1 MTNEL
6 PKTDSL
12 KKKGRIFSQDSW
24 EKISSPEEFDELI
37 QVVTVKNWLS
47 FSIFGGLVLV
57 GILWSIFGKI
67 PITVTGKGV
76 LIRPRQVVTFQSAIQ
91 GNLDSLK
98 IRDGECVKKDEVLA
112 TINPSQLKKQLELQ
126 RQKLFLFQTQALD
139 TQRLEGQRTQ
149 LEVDGLTTK
158 AEGLRQR
165 LRDTQSL
172 TPTLQSN
179 TLEALREKGQTL
191 EQRLQDMQAVTP
203 RLKEEKLQEINKQRV
218 SLEKRL
224 GDAKKLTPELR
235 DKKLQA
241 IAEQKITLRER
252 LQSAKSLTPILRDKN
267 ELALQQQRESLKQ
280 RLKDAQELVPVFE
293 QRLTKRQK
301 LLDDGA
307 ISQDNLL
314 QTEQEFR
321 QNLQSIAQIKTELKQ
336 VEVQEAET
344 AEKYLQNFSTINEIE
359 DKLKDLEVEE
369 VETNQRYL
377 DNVNTIREIE
387 GQLQGLDSQTTET
400 SKQFL
405 DNLNQ
410 INEIKVQLQEVKL
423 QETEAM
429 EKFLES
435 QNIMAQLKVDLL
447 DLETQKKRLEQENL
461 EAANTRKNQIEE
473 VNREI
478 AQLEKQVADN
488 SKILSPVDGCI
499 LEIKG
504 TVGQYVSPGTVLGKI
519 NVQGRLSGLMAVSYF
534 PVKDGKMIKSDMKIT
549 ITPDTVKRERFGG
562 IIGNITS
569 ISSFPVTKEGASFV
583 VGNPEIVEN
592 IIGKSGGQIET
603 YAQLRK
609 DDNTF
614 SDYQWSS
621 SKGPQQKFTAG
632 TTITARV
639 RVEER
644 APITFVLPILREW
657 SGVYLFKS
665 KS

>member
-1 MTNEL
+1 MTTQL
-6 PKTDSL
+6 PKTDSP
-12 KKKGRIFSQDSW
+12 KHRIFSQESW
-24 EKISSPEEFDELI
+24 EQISSPEEFDQLI
-37 QVVTVKNWLS
+37 QVVNIKDWLS
-47 FSIFGGLVLV
+47 FAILGSLVLV

-76 LIRPRQVVTFQSAIQ
+76 LIRPRQVVEFQSAIQ
-91 GNLDSLK
+91 GNLESLK
-98 IRDGECVKKDEVLA
+98 IRDGDCMKKDDVLA
-112 TINPSQLKKQLELQ
+112 TIDPSQLKKQLELQ
-126 RQKLFLFQTQALD
+126 QQKLILLQTQAVD
-139 TQRLEGQRTQ
+139 TQKLESQRTK
-149 LEVDGLTTK
+149 LEIDGLTSK
-158 AEGLRQR
+158 AESLRQR
-165 LRDTQSL
+165 LQDTENL
-172 TPTLQSN
+172 TPTLQNN
-179 TLEALREKGQTL
+179 TLKALREKRQTL

-203 RLKEEKLQEINKQRV
+203 ILKEEKLQEINKQRT
-218 SLEKRL
+218 SLAKRL
-224 GDAKKLTPELR
+224 GDAQKLTPELR

-241 IAEQKITLRER
+241 IAEQKITLQQR
-252 LQSAKSLTPILRDKN
+252 LENAKSLTPLLRDKN
-267 ELALQQQRESLKQ
+267 ELALQQQRESLQQ
-280 RLKDAQELVPVFE
+280 RLKDAQELVPIFQE
-293 QRLTKRQK
+293 RLTQRQE
-301 LLDDGA
+301 LFEEGA

-344 AEKYLQNFSTINEIE
+344 TEKYLENFSNISELE

-377 DNVNTIREIE
+377 DNINTIREIE
-387 GQLQGLDSQTTET
+387 TELQALDSQTTET

-423 QETEAM
+423 QETEAL
-429 EKFLES
+429 EKYLEN
-435 QNIMAQLKVDLL
+435 QNTIGQLKVDLQDL
-447 DLETQKKRLEQENL
+447 DTQRKRLEQENL

-499 LEIKG
+499 LEIQS
-504 TVGQYVSPGTVLGKI
+504 TVGQYVNPGTSLGKI
-519 NVQGRLSGLMAVSYF
+519 NVQGKSSELVAVSYF
-534 PVKDGKMIKSDMKIT
+534 PVQDGKRIKPDLEIN

-569 ISSFPVTKEGASFV
+569 ISNFPVTKEGASFV

-592 IIGKSGGQIET
+592 VIGESGGQIEA
-603 YAQLRK
+603 YAQLKK

-614 SDYQWSS
+614 SGYEWSS
-621 SKGPQQKFTAG
+621 SNGPQQKLTAG
-632 TTITARV
+632 TTITTRV
-639 RVEER
+639 KVEER

-657 SGVYLFKS
+657 SGI
-665 KS
+665 

>member
-1 MTNEL
+1 MTTEL
-6 PKTDSL
+6 PRTDSP
-12 KKKGRIFSQDSW
+12 KPRIFSQESW
-24 EKISSPEEFDELI
+24 EKISAPEEFDQLI
-37 QVVTVKNWLS
+37 QVVTIKDWLS
-47 FSIFGGLVLV
+47 FAIFGGLVLV

-76 LIRPRQVVTFQSAIQ
+76 LIRPRQVVEFQSAIQ
-91 GNLDSLK
+91 GNLESLK

-126 RQKLFLFQTQALD
+126 QQKLILLQIQAVD
-139 TQRLEGQRTQ
+139 TQKLESQRTQ
-149 LEVDGLTTK
+149 LEINGLTTK
-158 AEGLRQR
+158 AESLTQR
-165 LRDTQSL
+165 LQDTQNL
-172 TPTLQSN
+172 TPTLQNN
-179 TLEALREKGQTL
+179 TLKALQEKGQTL

-203 RLKEEKLQEINKQRV
+203 RLKEEKLQEINKQRI

-241 IAEQKITLRER
+241 IAEQKINLQQR
-252 LQSAKSLTPILRDKN
+252 LQNAKNLTPILRDKN
-267 ELALQQQRESLKQ
+267 ELALQQQRESLQQ
-280 RLKDAQELVPVFE
+280 RLKDAQELVPVFQ
-293 QRLTKRQK
+293 QRLTQRQELFTK
-301 LLDDGA
+301 GA

-321 QNLQSIAQIKTELKQ
+321 QNLQSIAQIQTELKQ

-344 AEKYLQNFSTINEIE
+344 EEKYLQNFSTINEIE

-377 DNVNTIREIE
+377 DNINTIREIE
-387 GQLQGLDSQTTET
+387 TQLQALDSQMTEN

-429 EKFLES
+429 EKYLEN
-435 QNIMAQLKVDLL
+435 QNTMAQLKVDLQ
-447 DLETQKKRLEQENL
+447 DLNTQKKRLEQENL
-461 EAANTRKNQIEE
+461 EAANARKNQIEE

-488 SKILSPVDGCI
+488 SKIFSPVDGCI
-499 LEIKG
+499 LEIKS
-504 TVGQYVSPGTVLGKI
+504 TVGQYVNPGTVLGKI
-519 NVQGRLSGLMAVSYF
+519 NVQGKSSGLVAVSYF
-534 PVKDGKMIKSDMKIT
+534 PVKDGKRIKSNLEIQ

-569 ISSFPVTKEGASFV
+569 ISNFPVTKEGANFV
-583 VGNPEIVEN
+583 VGNSEIVQN
-592 IIGKSGGQIET
+592 IIGESGGQIET

-609 DDNTF
+609 DDNIF
-614 SDYQWSS
+614 SGYQWSS